1 MDKNA
6 TLTFLSC
13 MYQPKTQNNT
23 IATTIIPSS
32 RACAKERSERE
43 HDVYIRRRKRDKE
56 REVDSVRYEKKNEE
70 YSTLALKEWVP
81 RENLLDFPDILD
93 IRHLIEKILCVLCH
107 HVSLLSTLIVSTSY
121 IVAHHQHIGRC
132 QYLHCFQ

>member
-70 YSTLALKEWVP
+70 YSTLALKNGFLVKTY
-81 RENLLDFPDILD
+81 
-93 IRHLIEKILCVLCH
+93 HEKEIKRSFRGPCRF
-107 HVSLLSTLIVSTSY
+107 S
-121 IVAHHQHIGRC
+121 Q
-132 QYLHCFQ
+132 

>member
-1 MDKNA
+1 MD
-6 TLTFLSC
+6 SG
-13 MYQPKTQNNT
+13 KTSPNPT
-23 IATTIIPSS
+23 VVSD
-32 RACAKERSERE
+32 CAKERSERE